1 MAAKLRFSGD
11 GESNGVS
18 AEMVV
23 LRLSV
28 EMTFLGIDFAVLR
41 RSIGEDVEME
51 TIGSCDAN

>member
-1 MAAKLRFSGD
+1 
-11 GESNGVS
+11 
-18 AEMVV
+18 MVV

-41 RSIGEDVEME
+41 RSIEEDVEME